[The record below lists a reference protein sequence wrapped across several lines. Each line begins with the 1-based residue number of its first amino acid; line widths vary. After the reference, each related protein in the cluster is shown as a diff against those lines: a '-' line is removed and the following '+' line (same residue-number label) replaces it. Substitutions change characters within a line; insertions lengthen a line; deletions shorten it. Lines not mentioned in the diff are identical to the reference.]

1 MLAIFVLTF
10 APVLLFAGQQSVPN
24 PTQNVGPNTQVVSL
38 ERTPIYRVTVVQR
51 STKAIN
57 YRHRS
62 GATKVDFKGTAL
74 LPQAR
79 GQAKVESKKGY
90 IEIEVEFDGLQPASA
105 FGPEYLT
112 YVLWAISP
120 EGRATNL
127 GEILLDDRG
136 RGKLNVTTEL
146 QAFGMIVT
154 AEPYFAVTQ
163 PSDVVVME
171 NVIRSDTKGKVEEID
186 AKFELLQRGQYV
198 FNVDQSAVRPM
209 QLDRRTTPLELYEAR
224 NAVQIARWTN
234 ADRYAADT
242 FQKAEKLLQQAEE
255 YHRRKQTKPAIMT
268 AREAVQTA
276 EDARLIAIQRMEAE
290 RQENERRA
298 AAEREAEAKR
308 KAEEARLQ
316 AQQEARARELAEQ
329 KRREEELKR
338 MEEERQRREAEA
350 RRAQAE
356 QERLAAE
363 KAKAEAERAKAEALA
378 AAQEAER
385 LKREAEL
392 AQQQLALEAEKAK
405 LAAAEAERAR
415 QQAEAD
421 KENLRRRLLQQLN
434 MILETRDTARGLI
447 VNMSDVLFDSGKH
460 TLRPGAREKLAK
472 VAGIL
477 LAHPGLRLEVEGHT
491 DSVGSEAYNQRL
503 SELRA
508 QAVRDY
514 LISQGISPAN
524 ITARGFGETMPI
536 ADNRTAAGRQMNRR
550 VELIVSGE
558 VIGAKLTD
566 IRSTVANPPPQ
577 P

>member
-10 APVLLFAGQQSVPN
+10 APVLLFAAQQSVPN
-24 PTQNVGPNTQVVSL
+24 PTQNVGPNTQLVSL

-90 IEIEVEFDGLQPASA
+90 IEIEVEFDGLRPASA

-146 QAFGMIVT
+146 QAFGKIVT

-298 AAEREAEAKR
+298 AAERETEAKR

-363 KAKAEAERAKAEALA
+363 KAK
-378 AAQEAER
+378 
-385 LKREAEL
+385 
-392 AQQQLALEAEKAK
+392 
-405 LAAAEAERAR
+405 
-415 QQAEAD
+415 AEAD

-566 IRSTVANPPPQ
+566 IRSTVAHPPP
-577 P
+577 PP